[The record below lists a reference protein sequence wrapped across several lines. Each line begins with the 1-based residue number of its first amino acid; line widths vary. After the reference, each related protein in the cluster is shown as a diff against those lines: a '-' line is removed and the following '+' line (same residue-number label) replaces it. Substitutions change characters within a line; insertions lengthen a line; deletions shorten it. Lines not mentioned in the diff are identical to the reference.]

1 MTRAL
6 VLIMALIAL
15 ILALGAAVQLVGD
28 AFACSAAGAEACA
41 AEVLP

>member
-1 MTRAL
+1 MIRAL
-6 VLIMALIAL
+6 LILIAL

-41 AEVLP
+41 AAVLP